1 MGLLGP
7 ISLMCPLRLS
17 AFSTQVPSL
26 PPSHP
31 SMEVSPSPEMH
42 ICAWEPP
49 RTDSHGWMWQVGWGL
64 CTHWGLCPLDGGR
77 PLLHFPPADYTV
89 PEMGLICS
97 VVFKR
102 GPGDVLGSPVVET
115 LCSQCRGHGFTG
127 WGIQILHAICH
138 GLKRKKKK
146 RGQKSGFS
154 CEISQFSRLT
164 NILKIFV
171 NIPARQNTSVDQ
183 PHLDSPQAPGS
194 EPLWVSDGCWRGG
207 DDPQPASD
215 GRMAF
220 PWDSSLLP
228 KFLGPTGVWEMHQ
241 LARTIITG
249 YHRLKGLRKQML
261 QFSSV

>member
-1 MGLLGP
+1 MLF
-7 ISLMCPLRLS
+7 PLKCL
-17 AFSTQVPSL
+17 PSL
-26 PPSHP
+26 HHIPPWRCPHPQKSIYVLGSHLGLTAMGGCGR
-31 SMEVSPSPEMH
+31 SGGG
-42 ICAWEPP
+42 CAH
-49 RTDSHGWMWQVGWGL
+49 T
-64 CTHWGLCPLDGGR
+64 GLCPLDGGR

-89 PEMGLICS
+89 PEMGPICS

-102 GPGDVLGSPVVET
+102 GPEDVLGSPVVKT

-127 WGIQILHAICH
+127 WGIQILHAIWH

-194 EPLWVSDGCWRGG
+194 ELLWVSDGCWRGG

-249 YHRLKGLRKQML
+249 YHRLKGLRKKML